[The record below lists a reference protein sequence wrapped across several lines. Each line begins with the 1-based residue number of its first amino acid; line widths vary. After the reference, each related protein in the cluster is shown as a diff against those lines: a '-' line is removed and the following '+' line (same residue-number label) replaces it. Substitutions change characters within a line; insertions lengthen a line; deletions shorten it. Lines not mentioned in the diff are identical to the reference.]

1 MRISDWSS
9 DVCSSDLRLSP
20 TEQRDRLQL
29 SEKKDL
35 HLREGDR
42 IRWTDNDKERG
53 LLNAALARVI
63 GIDASGVTV
72 ETADRNR
79 LTLDLGAPMLSR
91 LDLAYS
97 PNMHMAQGITT
108 DKAITVMSS
117 AEHTTELQTLIH
129 I

>member
-42 IRWTDNDKERG
+42 IRWTANDKERG

-63 GIDASGVTV
+63 GIDAAGVTV
-72 ETADRNR
+72 ETADRSR
-79 LTLDLGAPMLSR
+79 LTLDLGDPMLSR

-97 PNMHMAQGITT
+97 LNMHMAQGITDRKST
-108 DKAITVMSS
+108 RLNSS
-117 AEHTTELQTLIH
+117 H
-129 I
+129 

>member
-9 DVCSSDLRLSP
+9 DVCSSDLGKVELADGRRKIRFDPQRLSP

-42 IRWTDNDKERG
+42 IRWTANDKERG

-63 GIDASGVTV
+63 GIDAAGVTV
-72 ETADRNR
+72 ETADRSR
-79 LTLDLGAPMLSR
+79 LTLDLGDPMLSR
-91 LDLAYS
+91 LDLAYRDRKS
-97 PNMHMAQGITT
+97 TSLN
-108 DKAITVMSS
+108 SS
-117 AEHTTELQTLIH
+117 H
-129 I
+129 